1 MQGSAIVRRGDSP
14 TIGVLLVAVLLII
27 LAGMGMARSPHLVS
41 NVVIDDIQYS
51 VDVLEL
57 FVQGRVERLAQEAL
71 LCTTCRGTDLKERM
85 IELRREP
92 YLTNTNFYGKIR
104 SGDFTVVVDASGLF
118 VISFD
123 DVWVTA
129 EQGATKVTRTF
140 DIELALDGM
149 GQIVRKIYKQ
159 K

>member
-57 FVQGRVERLAQEAL
+57 FVQGRVEQLAQEAL
-71 LCTTCRGTDLKERM
+71 LCTTCTGTDLKERM

-104 SGDFTVVVDASGLF
+104 SGDFSVVIDEEGLF

-140 DIELALDGM
+140 DSELALDGT